1 MNGRYLL
8 DTNILIAILAD
19 EPLVSRSLMQAEQ
32 VYLPSIA
39 IGELWFGAMK
49 SGQTERNMQ
58 RIGQLVAGNVVLP
71 CDTDT
76 ARQYGEIK
84 HGLRLKGR
92 PIPENDI
99 WIAAL
104 AKQYD
109 LTLVTRDEHFR
120 EIAYL
125 KTVRW

>member
-19 EPLVSRSLMQAEQ
+19 EPQVVRSLVHAEQ

-39 IGELWFGAMK
+39 IGELWFGAKK
-49 SGQTERNMQ
+49 SGQPARNMQ
-58 RIGQLVAGNVVLP
+58 RIDQFAASNVVLA

-76 ARQYGEIK
+76 ARQYGELK
-84 HGLRLKGR
+84 NGLRLKGR
-92 PIPENDI
+92 PVPENDI

-109 LTLVTRDEHFR
+109 LMLVTRDGHSR
-120 EIAYL
+120 EIASL

>member
-19 EPLVSRSLMQAEQ
+19 EPQVARSLVHAQQ

-49 SGQTERNMQ
+49 SGQPERNMQ
-58 RIGQLVAGNVVLP
+58 RIDQFAASNVVLA

-84 HGLRLKGR
+84 NGLRLKGR
-92 PIPENDI
+92 PVPENDI

-104 AKQYD
+104 AKQHY
-109 LTLVTRDEHFR
+109 LTLATRDGHFR
-120 EIAYL
+120 EIADL